1 MTPLQFAQQECANHQ
16 PDGSCLGVMIEED
29 LSIRRCS
36 PRPRCRLA
44 DGERCGYFE
53 ACVAPM
59 ARMATDP
66 RRAVALREAV
76 SLYHLTTKQAADPDR
91 NCPDCGRPMAKGR
104 RYCPTCAGARRKAT
118 FRASQARTRQSAVGM
133 STVVQ
138 EYPPKTLGFSS
149 GVSAVS
155 PSAIGDSHHPQ
166 NEPTTVD
173 IGPGR
178 IGP

>member
-16 PDGSCLGVMIEED
+16 PDGSCLGAVIEED

-53 ACVAPM
+53 ACVAPL
-59 ARMATDP
+59 ARMVTDP
-66 RRAVALREAV
+66 WRAAALRDAV
-76 SLYHLTTKQAADPDR
+76 TQYHLTTRQPAEADR

-104 RYCPTCAGARRKAT
+104 RYCPTCAAVRRKVAN
-118 FRASQARTRQSAVGM
+118 RTAQSRHRQNEVGM
-133 STVVQ
+133 SAVIQ
-138 EYPPKTLGFSS
+138 KYPPKSLGFSS
-149 GVSAVS
+149 ASSEVFRN
-155 PSAIGDSHHPQ
+155 AIGDSHPPQ
-166 NEPTTVD
+166 NGATTAD
-173 IGPGR
+173 IGAGR